1 MTLKTKP
8 PQTFTGILIRQV
20 EIALKIFSG
29 CFLHVQ
35 LIGILLVEEANFL
48 PGEKKKRGKLGE
60 TSLQQPLKLNSH
72 HSHLPQLALQGAICH
87 SETF

>member
-1 MTLKTKP
+1 MSHTRQLANLDGVGMTLKTKP

-48 PGEKKKRGKLGE
+48 PGGEEKKKKKRKIG
-60 TSLQQPLKLNSH
+60 
-72 HSHLPQLALQGAICH
+72 
-87 SETF
+87 